1 MGQLAEPALGG
12 AGAVHLRGVEEGR
25 AGGDAGVEG
34 ALLLVAA
41 RGAATVGELGRG
53 PAGAARRVAPGHG
66 ADAHARN
73 DDVTLA
79 EGCRVLVMARQHTP
93 D

>member
-12 AGAVHLRGVEEGR
+12 AGAVHLGGVEEGR
-25 AGGDAGVEG
+25 TGGHAGVEG

-53 PAGAARRVAPGHG
+53 PAGAARRVAPGHR
-66 ADAHARN
+66 ADAHAR
-73 DDVTLA
+73 DLEIA
-79 EGCRVLVMARQHTP
+79 PPERHRSGHGLEHTP